1 MIGVPHPDLGEEV
14 HALVTLRP
22 GASTTS
28 GELRDFVKARVAA
41 HAYPRE
47 VDIVERL
54 PTSSTGEI
62 LKRAIRLE
70 TRA

>member
-54 PTSSTGEI
+54 PMSSTGEI